1 MIQFINID
9 IYMKNIDEK
18 EKKLKDTLKKLGE
31 INIQHNHN
39 EELDKVV
46 ILKDQ
51 KNQLEIEKKQI
62 TTSLQSLEEENLK
75 LRSQINELKKD
86 YETSKR
92 KENQFNEKIDELNQE
107 TDNLLEEID
116 KWQM

>member
-1 MIQFINID
+1 
-9 IYMKNIDEK
+9 MKNIDEK

-31 INIQHNHN
+31 INIQHN
-39 EELDKVV
+39 EELDKIA
-46 ILKDQ
+46 ILKNQ

-62 TTSLQSLEEENLK
+62 TKSLQTLEEENLK
-75 LRSQINELKKD
+75 LKSQVNELKKD
-86 YETSKR
+86 YEISKG

-107 TDNLLEEID
+107 TDSLLEEID

>member
-1 MIQFINID
+1 
-9 IYMKNIDEK
+9 MKNIDEK
-18 EKKLKDTLKKLGE
+18 EKKLIDTLKKLRE
-31 INIQHNHN
+31 INIQDN
-39 EELDKVV
+39 EELNKVA

-86 YETSKR
+86 YEISKR

>member
-1 MIQFINID
+1 
-9 IYMKNIDEK
+9 MKNIDEK

-31 INIQHNHN
+31 INIRHN
-39 EELDKVV
+39 EELDKVA

-75 LRSQINELKKD
+75 LISQINELKKD

>member
-9 IYMKNIDEK
+9 IYMKNINEK

-31 INIQHNHN
+31 INIQHN
-39 EELDKVV
+39 EELNKVA

-62 TTSLQSLEEENLK
+62 TTSIQSLEEENLK
-75 LRSQINELKKD
+75 LKSQLKELKRN
-86 YETSKR
+86 YEISKK
-92 KENQFNEKIDELNQE
+92 KENHFTEKIDELNQE
-107 TDNLLEEID
+107 TDSLLEEID

>member
-1 MIQFINID
+1 
-9 IYMKNIDEK
+9 MKNIDEK

-31 INIQHNHN
+31 INIQQN
-39 EELDKVV
+39 EELDKVA

-51 KNQLEIEKKQI
+51 INQLEIEKKQM
-62 TTSLQSLEEENLK
+62 TTSLQNLEEENLK

-92 KENQFNEKIDELNQE
+92 KENQFN
-107 TDNLLEEID
+107 
-116 KWQM
+116 

>member
-1 MIQFINID
+1 
-9 IYMKNIDEK
+9 MKNIDEK

-31 INIQHNHN
+31 INIKHN
-39 EELDKVV
+39 EELDKVA

-62 TTSLQSLEEENLK
+62 TKSLQTVEEENLK

-92 KENQFNEKIDELNQE
+92 KQNQFNEKIDELNQE
-107 TDNLLEEID
+107 TDSLLEEID

>member
-1 MIQFINID
+1 
-9 IYMKNIDEK
+9 MKNIDEK

-31 INIQHNHN
+31 INIQHN
-39 EELDKVV
+39 EELDKVA

-75 LRSQINELKKD
+75 LKSQLKEIKINYEISKK
-86 YETSKR
+86 
-92 KENQFNEKIDELNQE
+92 KENNFTEKIDELNQE
-107 TDNLLEEID
+107 TDSLLEEID

>member
-1 MIQFINID
+1 
-9 IYMKNIDEK
+9 MKNIDEK

-31 INIQHNHN
+31 INIQHN
-39 EELDKVV
+39 EELDKVA

-51 KNQLEIEKKQI
+51 KNQLEIEKNLMTK
-62 TTSLQSLEEENLK
+62 SLQSLEEENLNLK
-75 LRSQINELKKD
+75 SQINKLIKD

-92 KENQFNEKIDELNQE
+92 KENQFTQKIDELNQE
-107 TDNLLEEID
+107 TDTLLDEID